1 VAPREV
7 KEFIRLPNSFHNT
20 IDPKRCFLSAE
31 RFARAAYSLS
41 TKFTLDSDRPGAI
54 DNAAFLPSIV
64 GGPTEHIVVA
74 ASPMKGDMGYVD
86 SYVVT
91 ASLSLELYLK
101 TLAAVSGSA
110 TRGHDLHTL
119 FSALPNEVQER
130 ACKSFLRLL
139 RPQTVFADIAAKLRE
154 YDSAFV
160 WELPAVL
167 KMSADA
173 FVTFRYAY
181 DTKSTSFVGFREARI
196 ALRTEI
202 LRLRPDW
209 ADLETSDAG
218 GEEPSE

>member
-1 VAPREV
+1 M
-7 KEFIRLPNSFHNT
+7 PNSSHNK
-20 IDPKRCFLSAE
+20 IDPKRCFLSAG

-41 TKFTLDSDRPGAI
+41 TKFTLDSDGSGAI

-110 TRGHDLHTL
+110 TRGHALHTL
-119 FSALPNEVQER
+119 FSALPSEVQER

-160 WELPAVL
+160 WELPTVL

-181 DTKSTSFVGFREARI
+181 DTRLTSFVGFREARI

-202 LRLRPDW
+202 LRLRPNW
-209 ADLETSDAG
+209 ADLETLDSG
-218 GEEPSE
+218 SQGP